1 MVTSTHRPTTP
12 PTDGRTPTLRPA
24 DHWTSVTPTSDD
36 PSTDGAGDEVADRV
50 AEEASAATAT
60 GAGPRPAGHRHEDGP
75 LVPFWLARAA
85 AYGWRG
91 LVVAAALYASVW
103 LLARLSVVVIPV
115 IVALILT
122 TLCLP
127 PAQWLERRGLPE
139 AVAAGIVV
147 IGGLVAIIG
156 GLAALTPTF
165 VDQIADL
172 EPAVRDG
179 IDFLLETAADFGYD
193 RDRLDE
199 LLSQAGEALTGSASS
214 VIGGIAGGA
223 SAVASG
229 LAGIALLVVLLFFF
243 VKDADEIRDWITART
258 PSHRRELV
266 ARLGERA
273 WSALS
278 GYVRGTA
285 AIAAIDAV
293 AIGIGLAII
302 GVPLVLP
309 LSLLVFLGAFLP
321 VIGAF
326 VAGLVA
332 VLVALA
338 SGGLTTAVWT
348 LVLIIG
354 VQQVEGNVLHPTIM
368 RRAVALHPVV
378 VLTALAV
385 GATLAGIVGAFLSL
399 PVAAVLAA
407 VGNELRLRADAR
419 REPGEPTGAG
429 ADPAP
434 AT

>member
-1 MVTSTHRPTTP
+1 MVTSTQRSAAPTAT
-12 PTDGRTPTLRPA
+12 GRSPTLRPA
-24 DHWTSVTPTSDD
+24 DQGTSVTPTSED
-36 PSTDGAGDEVADRV
+36 PSTDAQADAVAGGVVDDETTAARDAR
-50 AEEASAATAT
+50 AHGREQGHGEAT
-60 GAGPRPAGHRHEDGP
+60 

-85 AYGWRG
+85 AWGWRG
-91 LVVAAALYASVW
+91 LVVAVALYASVW

-115 IVALILT
+115 IIALILT

-139 AVAAGIVV
+139 AAAAGVV
-147 IGGLVAIIG
+147 VVGGLVAIIG

-172 EPAVRDG
+172 QPALRDG
-179 IDFLLETAADFGYD
+179 VDFVLETAADFGYD

-258 PSHRRELV
+258 PSHHRELV

-285 AIAAIDAV
+285 AIAAIDAI

-338 SGGLTTAVWT
+338 SGGLTAAVWT

-419 REPGEPTGAG
+419 RDGAPAA
-429 ADPAP
+429 ADAAP